1 MNLKHLTLLVSLLLF
16 ASCEEEPEKKVKK
29 SKPETLVEVK
39 NGIFYE
45 WYPGKKQIK
54 YKGGQ
59 DEEKKRNGVW
69 TFYAEDGTEL
79 SVTYYEHGLKQGFS
93 IVKYPTGVIHYKGE
107 YHKDQMVGEWTTYN
121 ERGEVETVKDF
132 GAPKQ

>member
-1 MNLKHLTLLVSLLLF
+1 MTGKLLVILVTSLLIF
-16 ASCEEEPEKKVKK
+16 SCGEDSVKK
-29 SKPETLVEVK
+29 PKKTKPETLVEVK

-59 DEEKKRNGVW
+59 DEQKKRNGIW
-69 TFYAEDGTEL
+69 TFYAENGTEL

-121 ERGEVETVKDF
+121 QRGEVETIKDF
-132 GAPKQ
+132 GSPKQ

>member
-1 MNLKHLTLLVSLLLF
+1 MTGKLLVILVTSLLLF
-16 ASCEEEPEKKVKK
+16 SCGEDSIKKPKK
-29 SKPETLVEVK
+29 TKLETLVEVK

-59 DEEKKRNGVW
+59 DEQKKRNGIW
-69 TFYAEDGTEL
+69 TFYAENGTEL

-121 ERGEVETVKDF
+121 QRGEVETIKDF
-132 GAPKQ
+132 GSPKQ

>member
-1 MNLKHLTLLVSLLLF
+1 MNLKYLTLLVSLLLF
-16 ASCEEEPEKKVKK
+16 ASCEEEPGKKVKK

-93 IVKYPTGVIHYKGE
+93 IVKYPTGAIHYKGE